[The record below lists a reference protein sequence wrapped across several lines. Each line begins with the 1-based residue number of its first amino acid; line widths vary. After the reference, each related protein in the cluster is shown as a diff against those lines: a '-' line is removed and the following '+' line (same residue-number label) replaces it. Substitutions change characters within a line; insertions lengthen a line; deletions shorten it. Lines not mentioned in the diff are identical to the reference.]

1 MAAELG
7 YTTRTEG
14 PTPAGGAYAV
24 AYWIGPDGARA
35 TRETARAVETI
46 EFDDRDRE
54 IRRTY
59 ATLTRPPSPDVFGRG
74 E

>member
-1 MAAELG
+1 MANDPV
-7 YTTRTEG
+7 YSTRTEG

-35 TRETARAVETI
+35 TPATAAAVETV
-46 EFDDRDRE
+46 EFDAHDRE
-54 IRRTY
+54 LRRTY
-59 ATLTRPPSPDVFGRG
+59 ATLTRPPSPDVFGGG